1 MLQTYVAITQ
11 AINEVENQD
20 DGLYGKRVNE
30 VNPPPP
36 PPTQETF
43 ALFWELLPQAP
54 NSFQIYCRV
63 YGIMVW
69 LTIEIILIK
78 G

>member
-20 DGLYGKRVNE
+20 GGLYAKRVNE

-36 PPTQETF
+36 PPPHKK
-43 ALFWELLPQAP
+43 LLHYFG
-54 NSFQIYCRV
+54 NFFQKLQIPSKSIV
-63 YGIMVW
+63 EFMV
-69 LTIEIILIK
+69 L
-78 G
+78 